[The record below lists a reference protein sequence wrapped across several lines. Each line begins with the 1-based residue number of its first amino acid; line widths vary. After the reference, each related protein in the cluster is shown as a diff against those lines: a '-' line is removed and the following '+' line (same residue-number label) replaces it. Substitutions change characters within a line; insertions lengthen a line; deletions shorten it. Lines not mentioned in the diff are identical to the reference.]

1 MLPFHLMPYKKLK
14 IDVRCLKLYTMSHIW
29 MPVAE
34 QSFYVVSKN
43 RWKNLARKEMLQ
55 NCFFC
60 SQMAPQTIHG
70 IIFTVNLSVWIM
82 YVFISRDLFSPSVTV
97 SLWIKFRILGRLFFL
112 LLLGLVHHMRNLR
125 KFHSGLAEWPGFVFD
140 IQVKCRK
147 SLILKTIERQLYSNV
162 EVGLELENYY
172 ADVALPIVA
181 NIECKYSNSVQS
193 VCSSRNLF
201 DGQEFY
207 SLGQVENCNEKIA
220 LEIENDVLDET
231 EVKYGR
237 YHWIIWP
244 TITRIYPIFRFWWMS
259 VSKFQENPCLLLR
272 SISRRCLH
280 ICKYK
285 SRVPIPFLFF
295 FRENFSEK
303 SWISESKVLPG
314 TLWKWLEQMKY
325 DKKREKELKDK
336 IIEASIKEKIQFKTI
351 ISSQN
356 DFWMILWI

>member
-1 MLPFHLMPYKKLK
+1 M
-14 IDVRCLKLYTMSHIW
+14 
-29 MPVAE
+29 
-34 QSFYVVSKN
+34 
-43 RWKNLARKEMLQ
+43 
-55 NCFFC
+55 
-60 SQMAPQTIHG
+60 
-70 IIFTVNLSVWIM
+70 
-82 YVFISRDLFSPSVTV
+82 
-97 SLWIKFRILGRLFFL
+97 FFL

-237 YHWIIWP
+237 YH
-244 TITRIYPIFRFWWMS
+244 
-259 VSKFQENPCLLLR
+259 
-272 SISRRCLH
+272 
-280 ICKYK
+280 
-285 SRVPIPFLFF
+285 
-295 FRENFSEK
+295 
-303 SWISESKVLPG
+303 
-314 TLWKWLEQMKY
+314 
-325 DKKREKELKDK
+325 
-336 IIEASIKEKIQFKTI
+336 
-351 ISSQN
+351 
-356 DFWMILWI
+356 